1 MSIKD
6 HNSIKE
12 LVDSIEVKIGKLYF
26 FQNYVVTE
34 FNEGVHITFENFSE
48 TGRLIKSFYKDEE
61 FGVITNRTN
70 SYSLNLSD
78 AKNGI
83 PYFQI

>member
-34 FNEGVHITFENFSE
+34 FNEGVHITF
-48 TGRLIKSFYKDEE
+48 
-61 FGVITNRTN
+61 
-70 SYSLNLSD
+70 
-78 AKNGI
+78 
-83 PYFQI
+83 